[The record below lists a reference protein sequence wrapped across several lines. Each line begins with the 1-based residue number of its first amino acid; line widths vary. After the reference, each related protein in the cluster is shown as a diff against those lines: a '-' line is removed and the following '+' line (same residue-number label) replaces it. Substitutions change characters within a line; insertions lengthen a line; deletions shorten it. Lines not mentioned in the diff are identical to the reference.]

1 MPGRKKLLFM
11 EHDQPRL
18 ATPALPHWE
27 IGSPKVVVNLRV
39 AVLEERV
46 AEKRPFSS
54 LLAAASRSTVWQS
67 FDKRS
72 ESWYSFGVTLI
83 DT

>member
-1 MPGRKKLLFM
+1 MSLWQWAQIQAVSRALNDLLPM
-11 EHDQPRL
+11 QLPRIASL
-18 ATPALPHWE
+18 E
-27 IGSPKVVVNLRV
+27 IGSPQAVVNLRV

-54 LLAAASRSTVWQS
+54 LFAPTSRRNVWQS

-72 ESWYSFGVTLI
+72 KS
-83 DT
+83 